1 MLPMNITTTTA
12 LGTDPIVPVQED
24 GKLLR
29 TRLKDAVAGR
39 VAYER
44 MRKADEGSARNR
56 TMIQAMLDG
65 EPPYDQA
72 DLERQGLGELCNVNW
87 GQGEQLLSVA
97 TSPYI
102 DLLESVDVFITT
114 PVDFGDPQMR
124 SEWETVISEEFTR
137 MLRNWP
143 EFFPRYLYLIQQFL
157 AHGVVVAF
165 YDDEIDWRPQIA
177 PLGDFLIPR
186 QTRASDEELEI
197 CCIVRGVPPHELY
210 AKIED
215 EQLATE
221 LGWNIA
227 ATRKAIVQAA
237 QKNVH
242 TDAINNWEAIQ
253 REFKNNDVGFSNS
266 ASAAEIRLVYM
277 WIRELDG
284 KVSQYIFTEKAGD
297 SDDGKEFIFE
307 ARNKY
312 QSTTEAFTSFFYGIG
327 TNGYFHS
334 IRGLGSKIFSIV
346 QALNRLRNR
355 FFDGLL
361 AGSMMMIEP
370 ESEDALQDLSLIH
383 IGPFM
388 IKPPNVKMVDTTA
401 PNYGTSLIPG
411 LNELNNLLQQ
421 QGGTYSTEAI
431 FNAAKERTRY
441 EVQAQVESLSN
452 INIAALTLFY
462 QPWERTLKEMLRRI
476 SRSDY
481 FEQDAGGKYVVEFRN
496 RCLDRGVP
504 EEALYAID
512 TKRAKV
518 VRAIG
523 NGSSAAR
530 SAIMQQVYN
539 LSQNFDAQGRQMAIR
554 DLTRTIGGVEAADR
568 YTPAPEMQ
576 RPPMEAKTAMLENNQ
591 LKQGEPV
598 EVLPTE
604 LHAIHLP
611 IHLQMEEEIIQAI
624 DEGQMLIEEAMPS
637 LTTLHQH
644 SSAHAEQMTGDPN
657 YPQIKQRMQQID
669 EIIWN
674 GTKRLEKLQRDQQE
688 QAQEQQMQAPQ
699 SQANPSDAPD
709 TMQRQLVEMT
719 TKLRMAEE
727 KHAQEMRIRDNQAAQ
742 SIAIADAE
750 AAAKILRANR
760 TP

>member
-1 MLPMNITTTTA
+1 MDTFSPA
-12 LGTDPIVPVQED
+12 LGTDPLLPVQQE

-29 TRLKDAVAGR
+29 TRLKDAAAGR
-39 VAYER
+39 AAYDR
-44 MRKADEGSARNR
+44 MRTADEGSARTR

-102 DLLESVDVFITT
+102 DLLESVDIFITT
-114 PVDFGDPQMR
+114 PVNFGDVQAR
-124 SEWETVISEEFTR
+124 AEWETIIAEEFTR

-165 YDDEIDWRPQIA
+165 HDDDIDWRPQVA

-186 QTRASDEELEI
+186 QTRASDEEIEI
-197 CCIVRGVPPHELY
+197 CSIVRGVPPHELF

-215 EQLATE
+215 ETLAKE
-221 LGWNIA
+221 LGWNVE
-227 ATRKAIVQAA
+227 ATKKAIMQAA

-242 TDAINNWEAIQ
+242 TSTVNNWESLQ
-253 REFKNNDVGFSNS
+253 REFKNNDIGFANS

-277 WIRELDG
+277 WVRELDG
-284 KVSQYIFTEKAGD
+284 SVSQYIFTEKVGETGE
-297 SDDGKEFIFE
+297 GKEFLFE
-307 ARNKY
+307 ARSKY
-312 QSTTEAFTSFFYGIG
+312 GSTSEAFTSFFYGIG

-361 AGSMMMIEP
+361 ASSMMMIEP
-370 ESEDALQDLSLIH
+370 DSEDALQDLSLIH

-388 IKPPNVKMVDTTA
+388 IKPPNVKMVDTNA
-401 PNYGTSLIPG
+401 PNYGNSLIPG

-462 QPWERTLKEMLRRI
+462 QPWERLLKEMLRRI
-476 SRSDY
+476 SRQDY
-481 FEQDAGGKYVVEFRN
+481 FQQDAGGQYVMEFRN

-504 EEALYAID
+504 EEALLAID
-512 TKRAKV
+512 PKRAKV

-539 LSQNFDAQGRQMAIR
+539 LSQNFDPQGRQMAIR

-568 YTPAPEMQ
+568 YAPAPEQQ
-576 RPPMEAKTAMLENNQ
+576 RPPMETKTAMLENNQ
-591 LKQGEPV
+591 LKQGEAV
-598 EVLPTE
+598 VVLPTE
-604 LHAIHLP
+604 MHAIHLP
-611 IHLQMEEEIIQAI
+611 IHLQEEEAIIQAI
-624 DEGQMLIEEAMPS
+624 DAGQVAIEEAMPS
-637 LTTLHQH
+637 LTKLHEH
-644 SSAHAEQMTGDPN
+644 SSAHAELMQADPN

-674 GTKRLEKLQRDQQE
+674 GTKRLEKLLREQQE
-688 QAQEQQMQAPQ
+688 QAQVPNPEQQAAAPNA
-699 SQANPSDAPD
+699 ANPSDAPD

-727 KHAQEMRIRDNQAAQ
+727 KHAQEMRIRDDQARQ
-742 SIAIADAE
+742 NMAIADAE

>member
-1 MLPMNITTTTA
+1 MEIPTPA
-12 LGTDPIVPVQED
+12 LGTDPLVPVQED

-29 TRLKDAVAGR
+29 TRLKDAAAGR
-39 VAYER
+39 AVYER
-44 MRKADEGSARNR
+44 MRKADEGSARTR

-65 EPPYDQA
+65 EPPYDQQ

-102 DLLESVDVFITT
+102 DLLESVDIFITT
-114 PVDFGDPQMR
+114 PVNFGDVQMR
-124 SEWETVISEEFTR
+124 AEWETIISEEFTR

-165 YDDEIDWRPQIA
+165 HDDDIDWRPQVA

-186 QTRASDEELEI
+186 QTRASDEEIEV
-197 CCIVRGVPPHELY
+197 CSIVRGVPPHELF

-215 EQLATE
+215 EVLAKD
-221 LGWNIA
+221 LGWKIE
-227 ATRKAIVQAA
+227 ATKKAIIQAS
-237 QKNVH
+237 QKSIHDNS
-242 TDAINNWEAIQ
+242 ISNWEAIQ
-253 REFKNNDVGFSNS
+253 REFKNNDIGFSNS
-266 ASAAEIRLVYM
+266 SSAAEVKLVYM
-277 WIRELDG
+277 WVRELDG
-284 KVSQYIFTEKAGD
+284 TVSQYIFTEKVGD
-297 SDDGKEFIFE
+297 TGEGKEFLFE
-307 ARNKY
+307 SRHKY
-312 QSTTEAFTSFFYGIG
+312 QSTAEAFTSFFYGIG

-361 AGSMMMIEP
+361 ASSMMMIEP
-370 ESEDALQDLSLIH
+370 DSEDALQDLSLIH
-383 IGPFM
+383 IGPFLV
-388 IKPPNVKMVDTTA
+388 KPPNVKMLETNA
-401 PNYGTSLIPG
+401 PNYGNSLIPG

-462 QPWERTLKEMLRRI
+462 QPWERLLKEILRRI
-476 SRSDY
+476 SRQDY
-481 FEQDAGGKYVVEFRN
+481 FAQDAGGRYVINFRE

-568 YTPAPEMQ
+568 YAPAPEQQ

-591 LKQGEPV
+591 LKQGEAI

-604 LHAIHLP
+604 MHAIHLP
-611 IHLQMEEEIIQAI
+611 IHLQVEEELIQAI
-624 DEGQMLIEEAMPS
+624 DEGQVTIEEVMPI
-637 LTTLHQH
+637 LTLLHQH
-644 SSAHAEQMTGDPN
+644 SSAHAEMMTADPN

-674 GTKRLEKLQRDQQE
+674 GTKRLEKLLREQQE
-688 QAQEQQMQAPQ
+688 QGGTPEQQAAAAAPNA
-699 SQANPSDAPD
+699 ANPSDAPD

-727 KHAQEMRIRDNQAAQ
+727 KHAQEMRIRDDQARQ
-742 SIAIADAE
+742 SMAIADAE

>member
-1 MLPMNITTTTA
+1 MEIPTPA
-12 LGTDPIVPVQED
+12 LGTDPLVPVQED

-29 TRLKDAVAGR
+29 TRLKDAAAGR
-39 VAYER
+39 AVYER
-44 MRKADEGSARNR
+44 MRKADEGSARTR

-65 EPPYDQA
+65 EPPYDQQ

-102 DLLESVDVFITT
+102 DLLESVDIFITT
-114 PVDFGDPQMR
+114 PVNFGDVQMR
-124 SEWETVISEEFTR
+124 AEWETIISEEFTR

-143 EFFPRYLYLIQQFL
+143 EFFPRYLYLNQQFL
-157 AHGVVVAF
+157 AHVVVVAF
-165 YDDEIDWRPQIA
+165 HDDDIDWRPQIA

-186 QTRASDEELEI
+186 QTRASDEEIEV
-197 CCIVRGVPPHELY
+197 CSIVRGVPPHELF

-215 EQLATE
+215 EALAKE

-227 ATRKAIVQAA
+227 ATKKAIMQAS
-237 QKNVH
+237 QKSIHDN
-242 TDAINNWEAIQ
+242 AISNWEAIQ
-253 REFKNNDVGFSNS
+253 REFKNNDIGFSNS
-266 ASAAEIRLVYM
+266 SSAAEVKLVYM

-284 KVSQYIFTEKAGD
+284 TVSQYIFTEKVGD
-297 SDDGKEFIFE
+297 TGEGKEFLFE
-307 ARNKY
+307 ARHKY
-312 QSTTEAFTSFFYGIG
+312 QATAEAFTSFFYGIG

-361 AGSMMMIEP
+361 ASSMMMIEP
-370 ESEDALQDLSLIH
+370 DSEDALQDLSLIH
-383 IGPFM
+383 MGPFM
-388 IKPPNVKMVDTTA
+388 VKPPNVKMVETNA
-401 PNYGTSLIPG
+401 PNYGNSLIPG

-462 QPWERTLKEMLRRI
+462 QPWERLLKEILRRI
-476 SRSDY
+476 SRQDY
-481 FEQDAGGKYVVEFRN
+481 FAQDAGGRYVINFRE

-568 YTPAPEMQ
+568 YAPAPEQQ

-591 LKQGEPV
+591 LKQGEAID
-598 EVLPTE
+598 VLPTE
-604 LHAIHLP
+604 MHAIHLP
-611 IHLQMEEEIIQAI
+611 IHLQVEEELIQAI
-624 DEGQMLIEEAMPS
+624 DEGQVTIEEAMPS
-637 LTTLHQH
+637 LTLLHQH
-644 SSAHAEQMTGDPN
+644 SSAHAEMMTADPN
-657 YPQIKQRMQQID
+657 FPQIKQRMQQID

-674 GTKRLEKLQRDQQE
+674 GTKRLEKLLREQQE
-688 QAQEQQMQAPQ
+688 QGGTPEQQAAAAAPNA
-699 SQANPSDAPD
+699 ANPSDAPD

-727 KHAQEMRIRDNQAAQ
+727 KHAQEMRIRDDQARQ
-742 SIAIADAE
+742 SMAIADAE

-760 TP
+760 TL

>member
-1 MLPMNITTTTA
+1 MNIITTTA

-39 VAYER
+39 IAYER

-56 TMIQAMLDG
+56 TRIQAMLDG

-102 DLLESVDVFITT
+102 DLLESVDIFITT

-124 SEWETVISEEFTR
+124 AEWETVISEEFTR

-266 ASAAEIRLVYM
+266 SSAAEVRLVYM
-277 WIRELDG
+277 WVRELDG

-297 SDDGKEFIFE
+297 SDNGKEFIFE

-388 IKPPNVKMVDTTA
+388 IKPPNVKMVDTNA

-476 SRSDY
+476 SRPDY
-481 FEQDAGGKYVVEFRN
+481 FEQDAGGKYVVEFRK

-568 YTPAPEMQ
+568 YTPAPETQ

-598 EVLPTE
+598 EVLQTE
-604 LHAIHLP
+604 LHSVHLP
-611 IHLQMEEEIIQAI
+611 IHLQMEEEIIKAI
-624 DEGQMLIEEAMPS
+624 DEGQMLIEQAMPS

-644 SSAHAEQMTGDPN
+644 SSAHAEQMTGDPS

-674 GTKRLEKLQRDQQE
+674 GTKRLEKLQREQQQE
-688 QAQEQQMQAPQ
+688 QEQQMQAPQ
-699 SQANPSDAPD
+699 SQANPADAPD

-727 KHAQEMRIRDNQAAQ
+727 KHAQEMRIRDTQAAQ

-760 TP
+760 TA